1 MGPPCTTYR
10 TEIISSMPCRDLFPT
25 FLIPLIPASH
35 TQSTNPLDTVGLGC
49 RRRRLFGSHCQLSQ
63 TLVFPKLPFLTS
75 VLMEPFQVPGLH
87 GLKMAHRPRS
97 VPL

>member
-10 TEIISSMPCRDLFPT
+10 TEIISSMPCRVPFPT

-35 TQSTNPLDTVGLGC
+35 IQSTNPLDTVGLGC

-63 TLVFPKLPFLTS
+63 TPCVSKAS
-75 VLMEPFQVPGLH
+75 VSDLSFDGAIPG
-87 GLKMAHRPRS
+87 ARS
-97 VPL
+97 AWA